1 MKLLTVNIIFI
12 FSLSAF
18 SQSKSGLEKI
28 LENQAAFIAECESGS
43 KETPTKNSGRILPEI
58 SGECEWVGNGCP
70 VSLVKPFFPETAKR
84 FGISGAVEVE
94 TIIDERGK
102 VVYAKSVRGNAIF
115 YASAER
121 AAYLSR
127 FRPKIFCGKAVY
139 QKRIIRYYFISK

>member
-58 SGECEWVGNGCP
+58 SGECE
-70 VSLVKPFFPETAKR
+70 
-84 FGISGAVEVE
+84 
-94 TIIDERGK
+94 
-102 VVYAKSVRGNAIF
+102 
-115 YASAER
+115 
-121 AAYLSR
+121 
-127 FRPKIFCGKAVY
+127 
-139 QKRIIRYYFISK
+139 